1 LPVPEATVPARLATA
16 ALTALVHTLIPDHW
30 LPFVLVGRSR
40 GWTPR
45 TVATVSGLSALIHTL
60 LSVLLGLSTALVGL
74 GAARA
79 LGETLESVGAG
90 LLVAFGLV
98 YAAWAWRKGGHFHPG
113 GERLHAGG
121 SGALACA
128 GGEGAHE
135 RHLHYHADRE
145 WIEARPP
152 GLGAVGLAVIVG
164 VNPCVLILP
173 LLLAAIGRGPGMV
186 ALVTLAYAVPTVV
199 LMVGLSVLGVRT
211 RRQVPLAGLARYV
224 EPASGLLVALVGLAA
239 IALGG

>member
-1 LPVPEATVPARLATA
+1 M
-16 ALTALVHTLIPDHW
+16 H
-30 LPFVLVGRSR
+30 
-40 GWTPR
+40 
-45 TVATVSGLSALIHTL
+45 
-60 LSVLLGLSTALVGL
+60 
-74 GAARA
+74 
-79 LGETLESVGAG
+79 
-90 LLVAFGLV
+90 
-98 YAAWAWRKGGHFHPG
+98 G
-113 GERLHAGG
+113 GEPSAV
-121 SGALACA
+121 ACA

-135 RHLHYHADRE
+135 RHLHYHADRG
-145 WIEARPP
+145 WIEGGRP

-173 LLLAAIGRGPGMV
+173 LLLAAIGRGPLML

-211 RRQVPLAGLARYV
+211 RRRVPLAGAVRYV